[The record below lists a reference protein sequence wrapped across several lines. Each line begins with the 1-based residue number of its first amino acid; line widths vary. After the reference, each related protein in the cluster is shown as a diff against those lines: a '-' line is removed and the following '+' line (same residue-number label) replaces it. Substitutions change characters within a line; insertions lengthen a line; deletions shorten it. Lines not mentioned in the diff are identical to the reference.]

1 MDTDTSTALTGVES
15 ITHRG
20 GSNKCVKP
28 HPFAITHLV
37 FPTVKKAHF
46 FASCQT
52 PQLIEIRKPA
62 GGEQVNVLLGREQ
75 LWKWFHG
82 SPPAAALQGE
92 LRNTN
97 HAQTGLKTIQ
107 GGQAML

>member
-1 MDTDTSTALTGVES
+1 MDTDTSTVLMDVES

-28 HPFAITHLV
+28 HPFAITHLI
-37 FPTVKKAHF
+37 FPAVKKALF
-46 FASCQT
+46 FAPCQT

-62 GGEQVNVLLGREQ
+62 GGEQVNVLFGTEQ

-107 GGQAML
+107 GAQAML